1 MEQPS
6 KPLTIILSTFTLI
19 SLTFIITVNI
29 IYSPYDKIKSYTIGD
44 GKTLKIGILSDSH
57 INLSKK
63 KEKNYSNNLLKAFK
77 TLKENNINVIIFAG
91 DITENGKKEEYK
103 EFKKIYNSIYSS
115 EENKKEKPIL
125 NLIMGNHE
133 YYSFPYIPSLLQKRF
148 TDILKEKPFSHKI
161 INGYHFI
168 NWSSMDGTRV
178 TCNINIKWLKNQI
191 EIALKDDSS
200 KPIFITTHLNPKGTI
215 YGSEKY
221 GNSIIY
227 QLLKSYPN
235 IISISGNSHYSIID
249 ERNIWQG
256 DFTAIATQSIS
267 YIRINDHL
275 KNNNYNELK
284 YFFGNYMG
292 YICDVNNNIVKFK
305 RINLEK
311 NLFYGENWFI
321 EVPIKKE
328 FFKYK
333 IYERILSSIAPV
345 FRENSKIEI
354 FKNNSNDFYY
364 IKFNQALH
372 KNFVHSYRI
381 VLKKGNIKK
390 YEFIFFSDF
399 YLMPDERKSEIIFKL
414 PKIRK
419 GNYNIFIFAR
429 ESFGK
434 ESFPLKDSVNF
445 E

>member
-1 MEQPS
+1 MEYPS
-6 KPLTIILSTFTLI
+6 KLLTIILLSFTFITLI
-19 SLTFIITVNI
+19 LIISINI
-29 IYSPYDKIKSYTIGD
+29 IYSPYDKITTYTIGN
-44 GKTLKIGILSDSH
+44 GENIKIGILSDSH
-57 INLSKK
+57 LNPEKT
-63 KEKNYSNNLLKAFK
+63 KEKEANYTDHLLKSFES
-77 TLKENNINVIIFAG
+77 LKKNNVSVIIFAG
-91 DITENGKKEEYK
+91 DITYKGKKESYI
-103 EFKKIYNSIYSS
+103 EFKRIFDFIFP
-115 EENKKEKPIL
+115 ENKPIL
-125 NLIMGNHE
+125 NIIMGNHD
-133 YYSFPYIPSLLQKRF
+133 YNSFPYLPKLLQKRF
-148 TDILKEKPFSHKI
+148 SDILNEKPFSHKI
-161 INGYHFI
+161 INGFHFI
-168 NWSSMDGTRV
+168 NWSSMDGTTV
-178 TCNINIKWLKNQI
+178 TCNINLNWIKNQI
-191 EIALKDDSS
+191 EIALKEDSS
-200 KPIFITTHLNPKGTI
+200 KPIFVTTHLNPKGTI

-345 FRENSKIEI
+345 FRENSKIKI

-399 YLMPDERKSEIIFKL
+399 YLMPDERKSEITFKL